1 MAFISGG
8 VNMWAAIACI
18 IIIPTV
24 VAVVAI
30 ALLIESGDTSLD
42 EIKDF
47 ITFLDERADDRKKN
61 KQGRSK
67 FYGKNSRY

>member
-8 VNMWAAIACI
+8 LIMWAAIACI

-30 ALLIESGDTSLD
+30 ALLIESGDTGLD

-61 KQGRSK
+61 RQGRSK
-67 FYGKNSRY
+67 FYDKNSRY

>member
-1 MAFISGG
+1 
-8 VNMWAAIACI
+8 MWAAIACI

-61 KQGRSK
+61 RQGRSK

>member
-1 MAFISGG
+1 
-8 VNMWAAIACI
+8 MWAAIACI

-47 ITFLDERADDRKKN
+47 ITFLDERADDRKK
-61 KQGRSK
+61 KRQERGK

>member
-8 VNMWAAIACI
+8 LIMWAAIACI

-61 KQGRSK
+61 RQGRSK

>member
-8 VNMWAAIACI
+8 LIMWAAIACI

-61 KQGRSK
+61 RQGRSK
-67 FYGKNSRY
+67 FYDKNSRY

>member
-8 VNMWAAIACI
+8 VVMWAAIACI

-61 KQGRSK
+61 RQGRSK